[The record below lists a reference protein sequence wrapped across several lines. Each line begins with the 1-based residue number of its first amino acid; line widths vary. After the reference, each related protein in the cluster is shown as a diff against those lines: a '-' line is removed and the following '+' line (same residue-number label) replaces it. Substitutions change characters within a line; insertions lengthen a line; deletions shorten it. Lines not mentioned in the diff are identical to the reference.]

1 MTDQIST
8 NDKLNLETATIS
20 WKELE
25 LFFAKGKLLVIEE
38 TMDLVKVASI
48 IASNDTD
55 ALSELIERH
64 SVVFATTDWVKKHCK
79 PETEFWAVVVSPY
92 VIAQLK

>member
-1 MTDQIST
+1 MTGPIST

-48 IASNDTD
+48 IASNDTE
-55 ALSELIERH
+55 ALSELIEKH
-64 SVVFATTDWVKKHCK
+64 DVAFPSTDWVKKHCN
-79 PETEFWAVVVSPY
+79 PETKLWAVVVSPY

>member
-8 NDKLNLETATIS
+8 NEKLNLETAIIS

-25 LFFAKGKLLVIEE
+25 LFFAKGKLLIIERS
-38 TMDLVKVASI
+38 MDLVKVATI
-48 IASNDTD
+48 IASNDTK
-55 ALSELIERH
+55 AVSELIEKH
-64 SVVFATTDWVKKHCK
+64 DVAFATTDWVKKHCN
-79 PETEFWAVVVSPY
+79 PTTELWAVVVSPY